1 MATQVKLPRNDI
13 VNFEISFSCAITW
26 TWTY

>member
-13 VNFEISFSCAITW
+13 VNFEISFSCAIT
-26 TWTY
+26 